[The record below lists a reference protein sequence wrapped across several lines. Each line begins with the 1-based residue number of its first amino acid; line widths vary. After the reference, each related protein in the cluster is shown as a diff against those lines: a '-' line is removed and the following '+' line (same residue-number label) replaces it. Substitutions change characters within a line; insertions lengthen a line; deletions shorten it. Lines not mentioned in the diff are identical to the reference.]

1 MSDGTFYL
9 LEAVLFFSAIFGFCV
24 WQLISVNRDIKA
36 RKERE
41 KRQAID

>member
-9 LEAVLFFSAIFGFCV
+9 LEGVLFFTAVFGFGA
-24 WQLISVNRDIKA
+24 WQLISVNRAIKA

-41 KRQAID
+41 RDSV

>member
-9 LEAVLFFSAIFGFCV
+9 LEAVLFFSAVFGFCV

-36 RKERE
+36 RQKREERE
-41 KRQAID
+41 ATD